1 MFKFNSRNTRIRCDM
16 FRVYNK
22 GTRTTLLTLLWCLN
36 INFDYTLYFIPFS
49 SISILLTL
57 NRKTFLGTFLHGNNF
72 ECRFMWYPVDICLL
86 QVNNRNTRRRCEI
99 CSKLTIKTPER
110 RQWSMTSFWCL
121 YC

>member
-57 NRKTFLGTFLHGNNF
+57 NRKTFVGAFLHRNNF